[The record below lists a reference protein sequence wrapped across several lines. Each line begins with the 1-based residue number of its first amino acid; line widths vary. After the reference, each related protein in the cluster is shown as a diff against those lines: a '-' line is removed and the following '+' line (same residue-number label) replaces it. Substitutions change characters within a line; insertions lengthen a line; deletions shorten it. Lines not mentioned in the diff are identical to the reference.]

1 MPRPTRHIALVVLAA
16 LSATGPAMAWGP
28 AGHQA
33 VAQVAASRLTPDV
46 QKQVAMLLGG
56 QTLPDVAV
64 WADDVRET
72 THRHTTP
79 WHFTNIPVT
88 SSGYSSA
95 RDCRQG
101 NCVVAVIG
109 RQEAVLRDPTRG
121 RLQRSEALKFLVHF
135 LGDIH
140 QPLHAGDAEDRGG
153 NERRIVQIGNAVNL
167 HAAWDSGILQSNKRT
182 TATIVA
188 AANAWLKTQ
197 QEPVIAR
204 GSAIDWANES
214 HRISRDV
221 VYAQVRG
228 DNAIVGAEQ
237 QQALRIIDERV
248 ARAGVRLAA
257 VLNRALAVAKTE

>member
-1 MPRPTRHIALVVLAA
+1 MPRPIPIALGLLAA
-16 LSATGPAMAWGP
+16 LSMTAPVIAWGP
-28 AGHQA
+28 AAHQA
-33 VAQVAASRLTPDV
+33 VAAIAAPRLTADV
-46 QKQVAMLLGG
+46 QKQIATLLGG
-56 QTLPDVAV
+56 ETLPQVAV

-101 NCVVAVIG
+101 NCIVAVIA
-109 RQEAVLRDPTRG
+109 RQEAVLRDRTRP
-121 RLQRSEALKFLVHF
+121 RQQRTEALKFLVHF
-135 LGDIH
+135 VGDVH

-167 HAAWDSGILQSNKRT
+167 HAAWDSGILQSGRRT
-182 TATIVA
+182 TATIVL

-197 QEPVIAR
+197 QEPLIAR
-204 GSAIDWANES
+204 GSPVDWANES

-221 VYAQVRG
+221 VYPQLKG

-237 QQALRIIDERV
+237 QQALRIIEERV

-257 VLNRALAVAKTE
+257 LLNRALTVPPSK